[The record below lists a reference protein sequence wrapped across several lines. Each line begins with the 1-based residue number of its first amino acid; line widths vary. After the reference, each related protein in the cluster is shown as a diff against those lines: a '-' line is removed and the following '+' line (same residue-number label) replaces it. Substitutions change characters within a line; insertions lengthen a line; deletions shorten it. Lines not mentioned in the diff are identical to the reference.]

1 MLNEI
6 EKKALFR
13 LLLPRIFYSTYLTVS
28 FSMHNFSNRSILL
41 SYFLFP
47 DFWFRIFP
55 RRKRKFSRFNRREI
69 RITKIGKVSRR
80 ENSSLPS
87 PRPQKVVDNRQQSRL
102 KTDLFSFL
110 DSCFPCLVTRVAA
123 LWGWHLTT
131 RRFLFEPHTAILFSS
146 RDTRSTKKD
155 PDKRREKEERAEE
168 ERTCNNA

>member
-6 EKKALFR
+6 GKKALFR

-69 RITKIGKVSRR
+69 RITKIGKEARKFLPPLPSASKSCRQSTTIEAEDWPFFLFGLVFPLPC
-80 ENSSLPS
+80 NSSGCTLGLTFDDATIFIRAAHGNS
-87 PRPQKVVDNRQQSRL
+87 I
-102 KTDLFSFL
+102 
-110 DSCFPCLVTRVAA
+110 LVT
-123 LWGWHLTT
+123 WHTIHK
-131 RRFLFEPHTAILFSS
+131 EGS
-146 RDTRSTKKD
+146 RQ
-155 PDKRREKEERAEE
+155 KEGKGGASRGRAHV
-168 ERTCNNA
+168 